1 MVAIWGAMKSVVQP
15 GDKVVS
21 VINGVYGAGFA
32 DIAALLGADV
42 HRLEYEWNVAIP
54 TEDVVNQIKEHKP
67 SLVTMV
73 HCETPSGIL
82 NPIDQIGESL
92 GSNGLFLVDFV
103 SSIGGSTI
111 QADDNQIDIGIFAPH
126 KVLSAPPSLAFTS
139 LSEKA
144 IERVR
149 QVEYKGYDALA
160 QFLDAP
166 ANKQMPYTANWHGI
180 NATTTAVDLLF

>member
-42 HRLEYEWNVAIP
+42 QRLEYEWNAAIP

-67 SLVTMV
+67 DLVTLV

-82 NPIDQIGESL
+82 NPINQIGESL
-92 GSNGLFLVDFV
+92 GPNGLFLVDFV
-103 SSIGGSTI
+103 SSIGGSPI